1 MTELDYYKLKA
12 GLLALQLE
20 RVNFLDY
27 ATKHHG
33 ELLTAAGL
41 DPTKQYQLDE
51 ASKTAV
57 EVLPPSPSSTET
69 EST

>member
-1 MTELDYYKLKA
+1 MTELDYYKLKS

-27 ATKHHG
+27 ATKRHQ
-33 ELLTAAGL
+33 ELLTEAGL

-57 EVLPPSPSSTET
+57 EVQPPSPPSSET

>member
-1 MTELDYYKLKA
+1 MTELDYYRLKA

-27 ATKHHG
+27 ATKRHQ
-33 ELLTAAGL
+33 ELLTAASL

-51 ASKTAV
+51 GSKTAI
-57 EVLPPSPSSTET
+57 EIPPPSPPSSET